1 MGENNITNNLL
12 LGGTIFTFLGV
23 LFIGIGGF
31 IWHGNTQFQQRAL
44 VTKGR
49 VIDMRASRSDD
60 GTVYYPVVSYRL
72 RDGALRQL
80 ESSVGTN
87 PPRFQV
93 GDEVEVLYDPQ
104 KISDVRLKAD
114 VEFVIL
120 PIALMVGGAVFA
132 MVGVGILAGKFY
144 PKP

>member
-1 MGENNITNNLL
+1 MGENNITNNSL

-72 RDGALRQL
+72 QDGALRQL

-114 VEFVIL
+114 VEFAVI
-120 PIALMVGGAVFA
+120 PIVFIG
-132 MVGVGILAGKFY
+132 VGVLFAVIGVFIITSKLYGKA
-144 PKP
+144 

>member
-114 VEFVIL
+114 VEFAVI
-120 PIALMVGGAVFA
+120 PIVFIG
-132 MVGVGILAGKFY
+132 VGVLFAVIGMFIITSKLY
-144 PKP
+144 PNA